1 MAKKR
6 DEDLMRTLRD
16 NGVRKKVAQAVSEA
30 TDGAPNSEQKNLID
44 RTVEGLRTAADS
56 LESRVGD
63 SRRSESAKKAARTRK
78 RKAAERSA
86 AARRGAR
93 TRARAS

>member
-1 MAKKR
+1 VAKKR
-6 DEDLMRTLRD
+6 DEDLMTTLRD
-16 NGVRKKVAQAVSEA
+16 NGVRKKVARAVSEA

-56 LESRVGD
+56 LESRAGG